1 MIQKIKFTA
10 AALAFGMVF
19 GGTALAQDVAN
30 DTPFGDW
37 RVSCEAL
44 SLAQNFCQLVQQQTV
59 TDTNQLA
66 GRFAAFPAENGG
78 AVFLAQVPIGVY
90 LPAGAVFRLD
100 DGDATP
106 QRDMIWQ
113 RCLGAVCEAA
123 TLLDAETLAAMDDVG
138 AMLFG
143 YRMDNEGA
151 PIILRLNLSRFKEGL
166 TALRDGN

>member
-1 MIQKIKFTA
+1 MTQKMKSAF
-10 AALAFGMVF
+10 AALALSMVF
-19 GGTALAQDVAN
+19 GGTAQSQDLAN

-44 SLAQNFCQLVQQQTV
+44 SLAQTFCQLVQQQTV
-59 TDTNQLA
+59 TNTNELA

-78 AVFLAQVPIGVY
+78 AVFLAQVPIGAY

-100 DGDATP
+100 DGEATE
-106 QRDMIWQ
+106 QKDMIWQ

-143 YRMDNEGA
+143 YRMENDGE
-151 PIILRLNLSRFKEGL
+151 PIVLRLNLNRFSEGL
-166 TALRDGN
+166 TALRGAN